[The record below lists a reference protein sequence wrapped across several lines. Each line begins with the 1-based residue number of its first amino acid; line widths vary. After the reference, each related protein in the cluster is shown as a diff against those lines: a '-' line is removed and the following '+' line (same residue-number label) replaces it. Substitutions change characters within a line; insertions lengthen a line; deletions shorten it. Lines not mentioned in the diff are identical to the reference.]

1 MQLVFHT
8 GAHFTEEERLLR
20 CLLKNK
26 AMLSAKSVAV
36 PGPGKYRRLL
46 QDTIRALQA
55 NAPAENARDVLLD
68 VILDDATADRV
79 VLSDGDFFGPHK
91 DALGRG
97 VLYPAADTSLRQMQR
112 VFDADEIELFMAVKN
127 PASFLPALRQQV
139 GQGAFESMMQG
150 DDLEQLKWSEVF
162 IRILQAVPGIA
173 ITVWCSED
181 APLIWSEVMREIGQV
196 TDAEEIQ
203 GAHELLSDIMA
214 PEGMAALEGFLE
226 RNPDAAEVHR
236 RRAMIACLEE
246 FALQDA
252 IEEELDMPGWTAAY
266 VDDLTA
272 AYDADV
278 DKIAR
283 LPGVRVILP

>member
-55 NAPAENARDVLLD
+55 NAPAEHARDVLLD
-68 VILDDATADRV
+68 AILDDATADRV
-79 VLSDGDFFGPHK
+79 VLSDGDFFGLHK
-91 DALGRG
+91 DAIGRG
-97 VLYPAADTSLRQMQR
+97 VFYPDADTSLSQMR
-112 VFDADEIELFMAVKN
+112 RIFETDTMELFMAVKN

-139 GQGAFESMMQG
+139 GPAALESMMQG
-150 DDLEQLKWSEVF
+150 EDPARLKWSELI

-181 APLIWSEVMREIGQV
+181 APLIWSEVMREMGQV
-196 TDAEEIQ
+196 TEAEDVQ
-203 GAHELLSDIMA
+203 GAYDLLGDIMA
-214 PEGMAALEGFLE
+214 PEGMAAFEGFLE
-226 RNPDAAEVHR
+226 RNPGAAEVHQ

-252 IEEELDMPGWTAAY
+252 VEEVLDMPGWTAAY

-283 LPGVRVILP
+283 LPDVRVILP